1 VLVGASDVGADAT
14 VDSSLAGGSID
25 STDVAGVSVLGATE
39 LIDEELVDAPEQP
52 VSAATKRAV
61 TDAARGNFPRLNTR
75 AG

>member
-25 STDVAGVSVLGATE
+25 SADVAGVSVLGATG

-52 VSAATKRAV
+52 VSAVTKRAV

>member
-1 VLVGASDVGADAT
+1 MLVVASDVGADAT

-25 STDVAGVSVLGATE
+25 SADVAGVSVLGATE
-39 LIDEELVDAPEQP
+39 FDEEPVDAPEQP
-52 VSAATKRAV
+52 ASAATKRAV